1 MPVKHRRVK
10 ADSSIAR
17 PEHDQTYYQKKA
29 DGMSKNCNSNS
40 HERAKRARRLGKVAH
55 AKSRGDREREPRLL
69 ACCLG
74 YGCAVSGRSHSGCPS
89 LRPEEGR
96 RCSPCLQQRLLHRR
110 QLRKP
115 RISRWPS
122 YPSRDPGNARC
133 KKGSPRGPQ
142 SPSPPCKW
150 GTCAS
155 WRASFL
161 LRELCVWRLPRP
173 CRGALRVERFYTEVT
188 EAKVTLSSK
197 EEYSSGQDA
206 EGCPSGDAMKLFG
219 GRDVWDGH
227 SDRAISRSGPRQ
239 NFDDAADQ
247 VVGVRLGNFHASGI
261 PGFRDFSIRQFNIRE
276 VQLPV
281 DLRSH
286 AFEPRFPHERIVFR
300 RTFDK
305 RRETVFLG
313 CPRLCPQILGAQ
325 ILSRN
330 FLLNSH
336 QAVAAVADCFCI
348 YLFIQRVVS
357 RIV

>member
-55 AKSRGDREREPRLL
+55 AKSRGDREREPWLL

-142 SPSPPCKW
+142 SPSPPCRW

-155 WRASFL
+155 WRDSFL
-161 LRELCVWRLPRP
+161 LCELCVL
-173 CRGALRVERFYTEVT
+173 CALCVERFYTEAA
-188 EAKVTLSSK
+188 EAKITFSSK
-197 EEYSSGQDA
+197 EEYSSAQDA
-206 EGCPSGDAMKLFG
+206 ESCPSGDAMKLFG
-219 GRDVWDGH
+219 GRNWRH
-227 SDRAISRSGPRQ
+227 RRSYLASSCGRPRK
-239 NFDDAADQ
+239 NFHDAADQ
-247 VVGVRLGNFHASGI
+247 VVGVRLGDFNARDV
-261 PGFRDFSIRQFNIRE
+261 PCFRDFPTRQLNVRK
-276 VQLPV
+276 VQFPV

-286 AFEPRFPHERIVFR
+286 AFEPRFPHQRILLRGAFNQRGASALAR
-300 RTFDK
+300 RA
-305 RRETVFLG
+305 
-313 CPRLCPQILGAQ
+313 RLCTQIL
-325 ILSRN
+325 
-330 FLLNSH
+330 
-336 QAVAAVADCFCI
+336 CT
-348 YLFIQRVVS
+348 
-357 RIV
+357 